1 MRAKNYK
8 PGNPRM
14 RQTRVYLAQKLARCT
29 VCGEL
34 LRGNPTRDHSVYRDA
49 SPERGIACTAQ
60 RRSINGVV
68 VAEALADFVASIQL
82 PEDWQA
88 TALAVA
94 VSGEA
99 MQRQQSAR
107 DKLERQLARLQEL
120 KYDPDTD
127 LHEWRTR
134 KATVEAE
141 LSALQDA
148 PDLAVDIADAANRL
162 AHLSRLWTDAIDEER
177 REIVTGIVDAVWC
190 DLDKKKVV
198 AIQPRE
204 EFYPLRAAFA
214 HMSHGSTEPPFTLD
228 NDGCT
233 MSSRSGTDGI
243 RPPRQG
249 EPIKYVFPGQPLR
262 PAA

>member
-1 MRAKNYK
+1 MR
-8 PGNPRM
+8 
-14 RQTRVYLAQKLARCT
+14 
-29 VCGEL
+29 
-34 LRGNPTRDHSVYRDA
+34 
-49 SPERGIACTAQ
+49 
-60 RRSINGVV
+60 
-68 VAEALADFVASIQL
+68 L
-82 PEDWQA
+82 PYWQA

-120 KYDPDTD
+120 KCDPDTD
-127 LHEWRTR
+127 LHEWQTR

-141 LSALQDA
+141 LSALQGE
-148 PDLAVDIADAANRL
+148 PDLEIDTADAADRL
-162 AHLSRLWTDAIDEER
+162 IHLDRLWTDATDEER

-204 EFYPLRAAFA
+204 EFYPLRAAFP
-214 HMSHGSTEPPFTLD
+214 HTSHGPTEPPSTLD

-233 MSSRSGTDGI
+233 TLTRSGTDGI
-243 RPPRQG
+243 AVPFQPYPQLSGAPMRWPASSRPCRRR
-249 EPIKYVFPGQPLR
+249 LCR
-262 PAA
+262 PASAHAA

>member
-1 MRAKNYK
+1 
-8 PGNPRM
+8 
-14 RQTRVYLAQKLARCT
+14 